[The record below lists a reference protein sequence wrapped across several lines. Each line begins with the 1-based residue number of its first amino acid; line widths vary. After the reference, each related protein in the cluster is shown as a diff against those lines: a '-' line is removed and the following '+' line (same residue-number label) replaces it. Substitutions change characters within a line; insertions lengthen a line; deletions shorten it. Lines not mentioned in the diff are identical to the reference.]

1 MATRRPRP
9 LSGMWSFFMIL
20 YIRAPIKSIFYL
32 GKDEGYMLD
41 IRLFRNEPEKVKSK
55 IELRGD
61 DPKVVDEVLELD
73 EQRRQLISKTEEMK
87 ARRNKVSEEI
97 AQKKRNKEDADDVI
111 AEMRNLGDEIK
122 ENDAKLNEVDNKVR
136 DILIRIPNLINDD
149 VPQGDSDEENVE
161 LKKWGTPREFD
172 FEPKAHWDLV
182 EELKMADFERAAKVS
197 GARFVYLTKDG
208 ALLERALMN
217 YMITKH
223 TTQHGYTEMMT
234 PQLVNADTMF
244 GTGQLPKFEED
255 LFKVEKEG
263 LYTIPTAE
271 VPLTNFY
278 RDEIIQPGVLPEKF
292 TGQTAC
298 FRSEA
303 GSAGRD
309 TRGLIRLHQF
319 DKVEMVRIE
328 KPEDSWDAL
337 EDMTKNAES
346 ILEELGLPYRRVILC
361 TGDIG
366 FSASKTYDLEVWL
379 PSYNDYK
386 EISSCSNCTDFQ
398 ARRANIH
405 FKRDNSAKP
414 ELAHTLNGS
423 GLAVGR
429 TFAAIVENY
438 QNEDGTITIPE
449 ALVPFMG
456 GKTKISKPTK

>member
-1 MATRRPRP
+1 
-9 LSGMWSFFMIL
+9 
-20 YIRAPIKSIFYL
+20 
-32 GKDEGYMLD
+32 MLD
-41 IRLFRNEPEKVKSK
+41 IKLFRNETEKVKEK
-55 IELRGD
+55 IALRGD
-61 DPKVVDEVLELD
+61 NPAVVDEVLELD
-73 EQRRQLISKTEEMK
+73 AKRRELIQQTEELK
-87 ARRNKVSEEI
+87 SERNKASQAI
-97 AQKKRNKEDADDVI
+97 AEKKRNKENADEAI
-111 AEMRNLGDEIK
+111 EAQRNVGEKIK
-122 ENDAKLNEVDNKVR
+122 EIDNILRETDQALTDKLS
-136 DILIRIPNLINDD
+136 RIPNLIHDD
-149 VPQGDSDEENVE
+149 VPQGEDDNDNVE
-161 LKKWGTPREFD
+161 LKKWGTPRAFD
-172 FEPKAHWDLV
+172 FEAKAHWDIV
-182 EELKMADFERAAKVS
+182 EDLKMANFDRAARVS
-197 GARFVYLTKDG
+197 GARFVFLTDEG
-208 ALLERALMN
+208 AKLERALMN

-223 TTQHGYTEMMT
+223 TTQHGYTEMMV
-234 PQLVNADTMF
+234 PQLVNRHAMY

-271 VPLTNFY
+271 VPLTNYY

-292 TGQTAC
+292 TGQSAC

-328 KPEDSWDAL
+328 KPEDSWNAL
-337 EDMTKNAES
+337 EEMTGNAEA

-366 FSASKTYDLEVWL
+366 FGASKTYDLEVWL

-386 EISSCSNCTDFQ
+386 EISSCSNCVDFQ
-398 ARRANIH
+398 ARRANIR
-405 FKRDNSAKP
+405 FKRDKDAKP
-414 ELAHTLNGS
+414 EFVHTLNGS

-438 QNEDGTITIPE
+438 QNEDGSITIPE

-456 GKTKISKPTK
+456 GQTVIEPK

>member
-1 MATRRPRP
+1 
-9 LSGMWSFFMIL
+9 
-20 YIRAPIKSIFYL
+20 
-32 GKDEGYMLD
+32 MLD
-41 IRLFRNEPEKVKSK
+41 IRLFREEADKVKSK

-73 EQRRQLISKTEEMK
+73 NERRQLIGKTEEMK

-97 AQKKRNKEDADDVI
+97 AEKKRNKENADDVI
-111 AEMRNLGDEIK
+111 KEMRELGDEIK

-136 DILIRIPNLINDD
+136 DILIRIPNLIAED

-161 LKKWGTPREFD
+161 VKKWGTPREFD

-182 EELKMADFERAAKVS
+182 EELKMADFERAAKIS

-217 YMITKH
+217 YMLTKH

-292 TGQTAC
+292 TAQTAC

-337 EDMTKNAES
+337 EDMTQNAEA

-379 PSYNDYK
+379 PSYDNYK

-398 ARRANIH
+398 ARRANIR
-405 FKRDNSAKP
+405 FKRDAASKP

-438 QNEDGTITIPE
+438 QNADGSITIPE
-449 ALVPFMG
+449 ALVPFMD
-456 GKTKISKPTK
+456 GKTEIRPVND